1 MAFRNKAAVHDA
13 QGSVA
18 MPLAASFVAFARSRG
33 IDDDELLRVARL
45 SRPQLDD
52 TEARLPLKRFAE
64 LIWQAKR
71 SSDEPGLPIFFAAES
86 DFSEVSIAGLI
97 ANASPTMADALDH
110 LNRYSGLAISAPM
123 KGEVPLRFESGAQND
138 RIVNCRSPAFAF
150 PELTE
155 IVFTYLITG
164 PRRFLPSPHVVA
176 ARLDYQEPAHS
187 QVYSNIWQ
195 CNVIFDAECCE
206 LILPKWVAGHPVRLQ
221 PPYAL
226 SILSGHAD
234 LMLAN
239 LKDQGILSRRLQVL
253 LMRELHTGEVSAQW
267 AAAEVGMSRQTLYR
281 RLKDEGT
288 SFEEILDEVRISVA
302 IDHLAHGTATIAQI
316 AHLTGYS
323 DASAFSR
330 AFKRSIG
337 KMPGEWRRSKGGA
350 QSGRALQ

>member
-1 MAFRNKAAVHDA
+1 MAFRNKTAVHDA

-33 IDDDELLRVARL
+33 IDDAELLRVARL

-52 TEARLPLKRFAE
+52 PEARLPLRSFAE
-64 LIWQAKR
+64 LVWQAKR
-71 SSDEPGLPIFFAAES
+71 STDEPGLPLFFAAES
-86 DFSEVSIAGLI
+86 DFSDVSIAGLI

-123 KGEVPLRFESGAQND
+123 EGEVPLRFELGAQND
-138 RIVNCRSPAFAF
+138 RIVNCRHPAFAF

-187 QVYSNIWQ
+187 RVYSDIWQ
-195 CNVIFDAECCE
+195 CDVSFDAVCSE

-234 LMLAN
+234 LMLAD
-239 LKDQGILSRRLQVL
+239 LEEHGALSRRLQAL
-253 LMRELHTGEVSAQW
+253 MMRELHTGEVTAEW
-267 AAAEVGMSRQTLYR
+267 AAAEFGMSRQTLYR

-288 SFEEILDEVRISVA
+288 SFEETLDEIRLSVA
-302 IDHLAHGTATIAQI
+302 IDHLEHGTATIVQI

-337 KMPGEWRRSKGGA
+337 KMPGAWRRSKGDV
-350 QSGRALQ
+350 QSGRA